1 MDPQL
6 VELVKAIAAPFVAVG
21 GVTGW
26 YLLYRKFDAERA
38 ESLRAD
44 IATANTERD
53 TARKEL
59 REERTDHK
67 ATRDELRT
75 AEETIDQLRKK
86 IRGDD
91 A

>member
-1 MDPQL
+1 MDPQII
-6 VELVKAIAAPFVAVG
+6 ELVKALAAPLLPVG

-26 YLLYRKFDAERA
+26 YLLYRKFDKERA

-53 TARKEL
+53 NAREDLRDEL
-59 REERTDHK
+59 AAHK
-67 ATRDELRT
+67 LTRDELRA
-75 AEETIDQLRKK
+75 AEATIDQLRKE
-86 IRGDD
+86 IRGR

>member
-1 MDPQL
+1 MDPQI
-6 VELVKAIAAPFVAVG
+6 VELVKALTAPFVAAG

-59 REERTDHK
+59 RDERADHK
-67 ATRDELRT
+67 VTRGELRA
-75 AEETIDQLRKK
+75 AEETIDQLRSEL
-86 IRGDD
+86 RGE

>member
-1 MDPQL
+1 MDPQF
-6 VELVKAIAAPFVAVG
+6 VELVKALAAPFVAAG

-38 ESLRAD
+38 TSLRAD
-44 IATANTERD
+44 IAAANAERD

-59 REERTDHK
+59 RDERVDHK
-67 ATRDELRT
+67 ATRDELRA
-75 AEETIDQLRKK
+75 AEATIDELRGKL
-86 IRGDD
+86 RGG

>member
-6 VELVKAIAAPFVAVG
+6 VELVKALAAPFVAAG

-38 ESLRAD
+38 DSLRAD

-59 REERTDHK
+59 REERADHK
-67 ATRDELRT
+67 ATRGELRA
-75 AEETIDQLRKK
+75 AEATIDQLRSEL
-86 IRGDD
+86 RGE

>member
-6 VELVKAIAAPFVAVG
+6 IELIKALTAPLVATG
-21 GVTGW
+21 GVTAW

-38 ESLRAD
+38 ASLRTD

-53 TARKEL
+53 AARKEL
-59 REERTDHK
+59 RDERADHK
-67 ATRDELRT
+67 ATRAELRA
-75 AEETIDQLRKK
+75 AEETIDQLREKA
-86 IRGDD
+86 RGDG